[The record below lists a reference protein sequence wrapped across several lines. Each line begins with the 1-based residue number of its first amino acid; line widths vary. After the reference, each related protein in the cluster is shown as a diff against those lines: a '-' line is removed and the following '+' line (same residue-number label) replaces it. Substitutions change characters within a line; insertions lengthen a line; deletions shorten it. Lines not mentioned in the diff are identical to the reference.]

1 MEGDAASFLRRLIP
15 FPGAEALSPLPL
27 LRVSS
32 HGAGA
37 LQDPVANVVPASVT
51 EQASAIVSQ
60 AASVLDEEMA
70 RGVLA
75 ARQASPSVRTYAA
88 EPSNLLLRQVHDVV
102 DQVAAVWPSL
112 QSVPGQRYGVSQAAA
127 SELDPLAELRPQ
139 ATVKAGQRAT
149 ISMTLCNSE
158 SRSVHLVPAATDLLG
173 SRGGR
178 VASSLLELTPVELR
192 LEPQEKKEVTIA
204 LKVPAET
211 APGCY
216 SGLFVVRGV
225 DYLRALIT
233 IEVV

>member
-1 MEGDAASFLRRLIP
+1 MESDAANSLRRLIP
-15 FPGAEALSPLPL
+15 FPGTEALLPLSL
-27 LRVSS
+27 LRVLPPE
-32 HGAGA
+32 GAA
-37 LQDPVANVVPASVT
+37 VQDQLANVVPASVT
-51 EQASAIVSQ
+51 QQASAIVSQ

-75 ARQASPSVRTYAA
+75 ARQASPSSRAPAA
-88 EPSNLLLRQVHDVV
+88 DPGNLLLRQVHDIV

-112 QSVPGQRYGVSQAAA
+112 QSVPGQRLGLSHPAA
-127 SELDPLAELRPQ
+127 SDVDPLAELRPP

-149 ISMTLCNSE
+149 ISMTVCNSE
-158 SRSVHLVPAATDLLG
+158 SGSVRLVPAATDLLG

-178 VASSLLELTPVELR
+178 IPCSLLEFTPMEFK
-192 LEPQEKKEVTIA
+192 LEPQEKKDVGIS
-204 LKVPAET
+204 LMVPVET